1 MRLLLDTHAF
11 LWFILDH
18 PRLSKVAR
26 NHIAEPDNI
35 VLVSPV
41 TYWEIAIKI
50 SLGKYALP
58 EPYSDFMERELESNN
73 FQVLAIEP
81 RHTAVLIDLPFHHRD
96 PFDRL
101 LIAQAQAEDIP
112 LISIDKAL
120 DAYPVERVW

>member
-18 PRLSKVAR
+18 PRLSIAAR
-26 NHIAEPDNI
+26 DYIADRDNI
-35 VLVSPV
+35 ILISPV

-50 SLGKYALP
+50 SLGKYELP

-73 FQVLAIEP
+73 FQVLPIEP

-101 LIAQAQAEDIP
+101 LVAQALVENIP
-112 LISIDKAL
+112 LVSIDKTL
-120 DAYPVERVW
+120 DGYSAERVW